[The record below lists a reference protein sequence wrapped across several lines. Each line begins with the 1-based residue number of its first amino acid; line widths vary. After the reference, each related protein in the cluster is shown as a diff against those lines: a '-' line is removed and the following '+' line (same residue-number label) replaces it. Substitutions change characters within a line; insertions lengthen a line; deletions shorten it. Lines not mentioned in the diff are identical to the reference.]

1 MENDNYPNGA
11 VSQRT
16 TCRDYSRKM
25 HFAEQDAW
33 NLPTNKKSS
42 FSAKP
47 SSSGEPSALLE
58 IKSHAMYSI
67 LRGGATPFRFS
78 LSLSFLSLVVLVINL
93 SDFFLIKL
101 SNGKKKKNCSLLL
114 TAYFCLNKIY
124 CMKLCQSKVQ
134 IHAPIKKPRPALPG
148 GEDIQLRWKI

>member
-1 MENDNYPNGA
+1 M
-11 VSQRT
+11 SQRT

-58 IKSHAMYSI
+58 IESHSMYSALQGGCSTLQI
-67 LRGGATPFRFS
+67 LTVSLIFKFGSSGYKSFRF
-78 LSLSFLSLVVLVINL
+78 
-93 SDFFLIKL
+93 FFNQTVKW
-101 SNGKKKKNCSLLL
+101 KKKQTAASYWQRIFVWTKFTAWNCARVRCKFMPRSRSLIQH
-114 TAYFCLNKIY
+114 CLVERTSS
-124 CMKLCQSKVQ
+124 CDGRFSTGL
-134 IHAPIKKPRPALPG
+134 
-148 GEDIQLRWKI
+148 

>member
-1 MENDNYPNGA
+1 M
-11 VSQRT
+11 SQRT

-101 SNGKKKKNCSLLL
+101 SNGKKKKTAASYWQRIFVWTKFTAWNCARVRCKFMPRSRSLIQH
-114 TAYFCLNKIY
+114 CLVERTSS
-124 CMKLCQSKVQ
+124 CDGRFSTGL
-134 IHAPIKKPRPALPG
+134 
-148 GEDIQLRWKI
+148 